1 MIFKKSYSFIILPH
15 HGDGGRTAYL
25 SRHLLNAGLVVLA
38 AAALVSGFLVI
49 RHYRYHF
56 RLVNDYQPTFQE
68 NARLN
73 VERQGY
79 GWVVDS
85 LKNAIDGLEKQVRS
99 ERQTY
104 VSSMGG
110 MAGQLEN
117 LRSQLNKVKIQAGFK
132 GTNIV
137 DESEPAGGPADSSE
151 YLGRFDLSRPIEP
164 GPIEARMRPEI
175 RSQLE
180 VIEKVDK
187 FLSTKK
193 SLVSDMPEMAPLFG
207 KMTSGF
213 GHRRWRRSGH
223 SENHQGVDIAV
234 PRGTPVYAPAEGVV
248 THAAWKGDYGNMVE
262 LDHGTGYTTRFGHL
276 SQMDVEVGDRVMKG
290 QIIGEVGSTGR
301 STGPHLHY
309 EVRFNGTPVDP
320 IDYLDKLSE

>member
-38 AAALVSGFLVI
+38 AAVLVSGFLVI
-49 RHYRYHF
+49 RHYNYHF
-56 RLVNDYQPTFQE
+56 RLVNDYQPTFEE
-68 NARLN
+68 NRRLN
-73 VERQGY
+73 QERQGY
-79 GWVVDS
+79 SQVLDS
-85 LKNAIDGLEKQVRS
+85 LKAAITDLEKQVRS

-137 DESEPAGGPADSSE
+137 DESEPAGGPSDSSE
-151 YLGRFDLSRPIEP
+151 YLGRFDLSKPIAP
-164 GPIEARMRPEI
+164 GPIEARLRPEI

-180 VIEKVDK
+180 VIGQVDR

-213 GHRRWRRSGH
+213 GTRRWRRSGH
-223 SENHQGVDIAV
+223 SENHYGIDIAA
-234 PRGTPVYAPAEGVV
+234 PRGTPVHAPAEGVV
-248 THAAWKGDYGNMVE
+248 THSAWKGDYGNMVE

-320 IDYLDKLSE
+320 IDYLDNLTE